1 MRCPTQRASPTR
13 SAHFWGTSR
22 PLPRERRV
30 LLADSRNQ
38 ARGIR
43 KRVPIIAVTNQKG
56 GVGKTT
62 STLNLGAALRELGK
76 TVLLVDLDPQG
87 SLTVAAGVVDVD
99 AVQMSVGELLMARAQ
114 GAPIDVMR

>member
-43 KRVPIIAVTNQKG
+43 KRVPIIAVSNQKG

-62 STLNLGAALRELGK
+62 STLNLGAALREMGK
-76 TVLLVDLDPQG
+76 RVLLVDLDPQG
-87 SLTVAAGVVDVD
+87 SLTVASGILDVD
-99 AVQMSVGELLMARAQ
+99 NVRTSIGDLLIARVQG
-114 GAPIDVMR
+114 